1 MNIEKNIAVPSERK
15 PWMARRALAWARTEV
30 GFVSMVIVLVLVV
43 TSIPYLFAFLSTPPG
58 KTYMGIM
65 LDVPD
70 HAQYFS
76 WMRELTHAN
85 LAANKM
91 TPEANRPLF
100 FNLLWWG
107 MGRLGKLFGLGY
119 AAMFQV
125 LRVVS
130 TVVFLILA
138 YRLCRFFLNEDLH
151 RRTAFLLITF
161 TSGLG
166 WVWVVVKYLN
176 GGDLLYPLDVYVAES
191 NTFLGMLGYP
201 HFIAALWYIFVFEL
215 VLRGQARGQLRYAV
229 GAGLFAQFL
238 GWQHAYDL
246 VSIYGVLFAYAVLL
260 TLRDRRLP
268 KYLITSGLIIGLLS
282 VWPALYSV
290 ALTSLDPIWKEVL
303 RQFANAGVYTPNLL
317 HLPILLGA
325 GFLLALYTVLRENP
339 LKLKGLSDPDLFLRG
354 WFWVSFLLV
363 YLPVDYQ
370 IHLLNG
376 WQVPFSILATT
387 GLFRYVVPWL
397 EKVLAQRRRGVKID
411 PGRISR
417 WAAAALIAL
426 VLPTNLYLWAWRFI
440 DLNRH
445 TYPYYLYNEEL
456 AALHWLEQN
465 TRAEDVV
472 LSSLTIGQYVPALT
486 GAHAFLAHWAQTVD
500 FYTRSRQVE
509 QFFAGKLSPAEQRSV
524 FESASVDYIFWGPAE
539 REVGQVPPGGEGLII
554 VYENP
559 LVTIFE
565 VQP

>member
-1 MNIEKNIAVPSERK
+1 MNIENKIAVPSDKK
-15 PWMARRALAWARTEV
+15 PRTALRALAWARTEV
-30 GFVSMVIVLVLVV
+30 GFVSLVIALVLVV
-43 TSIPYLFAFLSTPPG
+43 TSIPYGFAYLSAPPG

-76 WMRELTHAN
+76 WMRELTYAN

-91 TPEANRPLF
+91 TPESNRPLF

-107 MGRLGKLFGLGY
+107 MGRLGRFFGLGF
-119 AAMFQV
+119 AEMFQV
-125 LRVVS
+125 LRVLSIVI
-130 TVVFLILA
+130 FLILA
-138 YRLCRFFLNEDLH
+138 YRLCRLFLKEDLH

-166 WVWVVVKYLN
+166 WIWVVVKYLN

-215 VLRGQARGQLRYAV
+215 VLRGQASGQLRYAV

-268 KYLITSGLIIGLLS
+268 GYVINSGLIIGLLS

-317 HLPILLGA
+317 HLPILLGV

-339 LKLKGLSDPDLFLRG
+339 LRLQRFSDPELFLRG

-397 EKVLAQRRRGVKID
+397 EKGLAQRRWSAKIAS
-411 PGRISR
+411 GSVSR
-417 WAAAALIAL
+417 LAAAGLIVL

-456 AALHWLEQN
+456 AALRWLEQN
-465 TRAEDVV
+465 VRPEDVV

-500 FYTRSRQVE
+500 FYTRSHQVE
-509 QFFAGKLSPAEQRSV
+509 QFFKGGLSPEEQKNV
-524 FESASVDYIFWGPAE
+524 LESASVDFVFWGPAE
-539 REVGQVPPGGEGLII
+539 REVGQATPGGEGVTI

>member
-1 MNIEKNIAVPSERK
+1 MNIEKNIAVSSERK
-15 PWMARRALAWARTEV
+15 PQTALRAWARTEA
-30 GFVSMVIVLVLVV
+30 GFVGLVIAFVLVI
-43 TSIPYLFAFLSTPPG
+43 TSIPYLFAYLSTPPG

-107 MGRLGKLFGLGY
+107 MGRLGRLFGLGF
-119 AAMFQV
+119 AEMFQV

-138 YRLCRFFLNEDLH
+138 YRLCRLFLKEEFH

-166 WVWVVVKYLN
+166 WAWVVVKYLN

-215 VLRGQARGQLRYAV
+215 VLRGQGSGQLRYAV

-268 KYLITSGLIIGLLS
+268 RYLIISGLIIGSLS
-282 VWPALYSV
+282 VWPAVYSV
-290 ALTSLDPIWKEVL
+290 VLTSFDPIWKEVL

-339 LKLKGLSDPDLFLRG
+339 FRLKGLSDGELFLRG

-376 WQVPFSILATT
+376 WQVPFSILATI

-397 EKVLAQRRRGVKID
+397 ERQLAKRPRGFSLSAEGVRRL
-411 PGRISR
+411 S
-417 WAAAALIAL
+417 AAGLIVL
-426 VLPTNLYLWAWRFI
+426 VLPTNLYLWTWRFI

-456 AALHWLEQN
+456 AALQWLEQN
-465 TRAEDVV
+465 VRPADVV
-472 LSSLTIGQYVPALT
+472 FSSLTIGQYVPALT
-486 GAHAFLAHWAQTVD
+486 GAHAFLAHWAQTVN
-500 FYTRSRQVE
+500 FYTRSQQVE
-509 QFFAGKLSPAEQRSV
+509 RFFRGELSPEEQKGV
-524 FESASVDYIFWGPAE
+524 FESASVDYVFWGPAE
-539 REVGQVPPGGEGLII
+539 REVGQAPPGGEGVSP

-559 LVTIFE
+559 LVTIFK
-565 VQP
+565 VRP